1 MSTID
6 IKRVLFVSYLF
17 PPVGGVGVHRVTKF
31 VKYLPEHGW
40 QSSVL
45 TVANPSVPL
54 IDDSLSADIPAGTI
68 VRRARTLEPG
78 YGLKSAVAGGGR
90 DSRRLMGGLMS
101 GLKGIARGVA
111 NTLLQPDA
119 QVLWRPA
126 AVREG
131 LSLLRDVRHDAIV
144 ATGPPF
150 SSFWLGA
157 TLSARSGLPLI
168 LDYRD
173 EWDISNAYW
182 ENKRQGWCARQF
194 QRWLQSHCARA
205 ADCLLATT
213 PASAEALA
221 HVARNAHSSAR
232 TASIYNGFDPDDFSD
247 AQRPIREDFGNG
259 TDRFR
264 MSFVGTLWNLNSI
277 EPLVKAIERLGDR
290 SPHLLDELELV
301 CAGRRT
307 DAQEALLDRLEQTP
321 CHVVRLPFVDH
332 TRATALMATADSLL
346 LLNADRPQTHR
357 IINAKTFEYMAA
369 RRPMF
374 VIAPDGDLW
383 DVVRDLPGTV
393 LCRPADTAHIAESLA
408 HELERHRCGVTY
420 DDAVWDIG
428 RFERRALAGELA
440 DLLDEVLLSRS
451 SSEMHLGGT
460 ASTDRRTQ
468 SP

>member
-1 MSTID
+1 MSTIAL
-6 IKRVLFVSYLF
+6 KRVLFVSYLF

-31 VKYLPEHGW
+31 VKYLPAHGW
-40 QSSVL
+40 HSSVL

-54 IDDSLSADIPAGTI
+54 IDDSLTHDIAAGTI
-68 VRRARTLEPG
+68 IRHARTLEPG
-78 YGLKSAVAGGGR
+78 YGLKRAVAGG
-90 DSRRLMGGLMS
+90 SRESRGLVGSAAS
-101 GLKGIARGVA
+101 GLKGLARNVA
-111 NTLLQPDA
+111 NTVLQPDA

-131 LSLLRDVRHDAIV
+131 LALLRDVRHDAII

-157 TLSARSGLPLI
+157 TLSARSRLPLI

-182 ENKRQGWCARQF
+182 ENKRQGWCARRF
-194 QRWLQSHCARA
+194 QQWLQAHCARA

-213 PASAEALA
+213 PASADALA
-221 HVARNAHSSAR
+221 DVARNAGSDAR

-247 AQRPIREDFGNG
+247 QTRPVREDFGNG
-259 TDRFR
+259 TSRFR

-277 EPLVKAIERLGDR
+277 EPLVKAIEQLANRN
-290 SPHLLDELELV
+290 PHLLDELELV

-307 DAQEALLDRLEQTP
+307 DAQEALLDRLTDTP

-332 TRATALMATADSLL
+332 TRATELMATADSLL

-374 VIAPDGDLW
+374 VIAPEGDLW

-393 LCRPADTAHIAESLA
+393 LCRPNDTSSIAEALA
-408 HELERHRCGVTY
+408 HELERHRCGINY
-420 DDAVWDIG
+420 DDAVWDIS
-428 RFERRALAGELA
+428 RFERRELAGELA
-440 DLLDEVLLSRS
+440 SLLDEVVISRVTS
-451 SSEMHLGGT
+451 RLCLAGSASANHGT
-460 ASTDRRTQ
+460 EL
-468 SP
+468 P

>member
-1 MSTID
+1 
-6 IKRVLFVSYLF
+6 
-17 PPVGGVGVHRVTKF
+17 
-31 VKYLPEHGW
+31 
-40 QSSVL
+40 
-45 TVANPSVPL
+45 
-54 IDDSLSADIPAGTI
+54 
-68 VRRARTLEPG
+68 
-78 YGLKSAVAGGGR
+78 AVAGGGR
-90 DSRRLMGGLMS
+90 DSRRLLGGLMA
-101 GLKGIARGVA
+101 GLKGMARGAA
-111 NTLLQPDA
+111 NVLLQPDA

-131 LSLLRDVRHDAIV
+131 LSLLRDVHHDAII

-182 ENKRQGWCARQF
+182 ENKRQGWCAQQF
-194 QRWLQSHCARA
+194 QRWLQKSCARA

-221 HVARNAHSSAR
+221 DVACKAHSSAR
-232 TASIYNGFDPDDFSD
+232 TASIYNGFDPDDFPRT
-247 AQRPIREDFGNG
+247 QRPLREDFGNG
-259 TDRFR
+259 TGRFR
-264 MSFVGTLWNLNSI
+264 LSFIGTLWNLNSI
-277 EPLVKAIERLGDR
+277 EPQVRAIEQLATR

-307 DAQEALLDRLEQTP
+307 DAQEALLDRLEQTS
-321 CHVVRLPFVDH
+321 CHLVRLPFVDH

-374 VIAPDGDLW
+374 VIAPEGDLW
-383 DVVRDLPGTV
+383 DVVVDLPGTI
-393 LCRPADTAHIAESLA
+393 LCPPSNTAHIAESLA
-408 HELERHRCGVTY
+408 HELERHRCGVDY

-428 RFERRALAGELA
+428 RFERRALAAELA
-440 DLLDEVLLSRS
+440 DLLDGILLSRS
-451 SSEMHLGGT
+451 TSQRDLAGT
-460 ASTDRRTQ
+460 AAGDRRTEA
-468 SP
+468 P

>member
-1 MSTID
+1 MLPATL
-6 IKRVLFVSYLF
+6 KRVLFVSYLF

-31 VKYLPEHGW
+31 VKYLPEYGW

-54 IDDSLSADIPAGTI
+54 IDESLTADIPPGTI
-68 VRRARTLEPG
+68 IRRARTLEPG
-78 YGLKSAVAGGGR
+78 CGLKRAVAGG
-90 DSRRLMGGLMS
+90 SRQSRGLVSSAIS
-101 GLKGIARGVA
+101 GLKGLARSIA
-111 NTLLQPDA
+111 NTVLQPDA

-126 AVREG
+126 AIRKG
-131 LSLLRDVRHDAIV
+131 LSLLRDVRHDAII

-157 TLSARSGLPLI
+157 TLSARTRLPLI

-182 ENKRQGWCARQF
+182 ENKRQGWCARRF
-194 QRWLQSHCARA
+194 QQWLQAHCARA

-213 PASAEALA
+213 PASAAALA
-221 HVARNAHSSAR
+221 EVARQARSSVR
-232 TASIYNGFDPDDFSD
+232 TTSIYNGFDPDDFSGQ
-247 AQRPIREDFGNG
+247 QRPVREDFGNG
-259 TDRFR
+259 TRRFR
-264 MSFVGTLWNLNSI
+264 LSFIGTLWNLNSI
-277 EPLVKAIERLGDR
+277 EPLVTAIEQLAER

-307 DAQEALLDRLEQTP
+307 DAQEALLDRLTETP

-332 TRATALMATADSLL
+332 PRATELMATADSLL
-346 LLNADRPQTHR
+346 LLNADLPHTHG

-374 VIAPDGDLW
+374 VIAPEGDLW

-393 LCRPADTAHIAESLA
+393 LCRPGDTAGIAEALA
-408 HELERHRCGVTY
+408 HELERHRCGINY
-420 DDAVWDIG
+420 DDAVWDIS

-440 DLLDEVLLSRS
+440 ALLDQVVLSRVIARHDLAVAPS
-451 SSEMHLGGT
+451 
-460 ASTDRRTQ
+460 ADRRTQ
-468 SP
+468 QP